1 MSMLCLKERIGSV
14 MIFKENC
21 RWDLHFWLYRFRTH
35 PLLYLHDCNGNTH
48 KIWYT
53 IEFEFLLQTWFLRQ
67 IDRQTVEKKLSNIL
81 DVVRE
86 ITRLNGKVHA
96 YRKQFSY
103 EIISSIDYRASRN
116 KRFPLARTVINKKKC
131 LRKKGVII
139 PTTFCQNLHRHTK
152 HVKDNWATFQTA
164 LIGFY
169 WRIKLSAGNM
179 HIYMQKDCGKYVR
192 K

>member
-1 MSMLCLKERIGSV
+1 
-14 MIFKENC
+14 MIYN
-21 RWDLHFWLYRFRTH
+21 W
-35 PLLYLHDCNGNTH
+35 
-48 KIWYT
+48 IWVFT
-53 IEFEFLLQTWFLRQ
+53 TNMVPETDRQ
-67 IDRQTVEKKLSNIL
+67 IDRQTVEKKQLSNIL

-86 ITRLNGKVHA
+86 ITILDSMEKFMLTGNSFRT
-96 YRKQFSY
+96 
-103 EIISSIDYRASRN
+103 IDYRASRN

-152 HVKDNWATFQTA
+152 HVKDNRATFQTA

>member
-1 MSMLCLKERIGSV
+1 
-14 MIFKENC
+14 MIYN
-21 RWDLHFWLYRFRTH
+21 W
-35 PLLYLHDCNGNTH
+35 
-48 KIWYT
+48 IWVFT
-53 IEFEFLLQTWFLRQ
+53 TNMVPET
-67 IDRQTVEKKLSNIL
+67 DRQTDSRKKKLSNIL

-152 HVKDNWATFQTA
+152 HVKDNRATFQTA